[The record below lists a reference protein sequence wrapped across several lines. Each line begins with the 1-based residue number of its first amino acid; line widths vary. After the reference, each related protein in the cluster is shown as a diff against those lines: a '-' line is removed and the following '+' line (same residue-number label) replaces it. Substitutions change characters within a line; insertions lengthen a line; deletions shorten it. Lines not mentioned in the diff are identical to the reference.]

1 MSTPTS
7 PGQNLE
13 TAAGPVNSGSFAAQ
27 SSLVTAAAQTI
38 PPGCAAVT
46 ALAASAG
53 GGLGI
58 TVKATGKRISRA
70 SFRFTGDAAN
80 VAGQTATMVV
90 LLNGVAIPGATSGAL
105 ATTAGNKSADV
116 NFTTPVELAD
126 GDRLTSTFTPSAGL
140 TAACTNVE
148 TILGV

>member
-27 SSLVTAAAQTI
+27 SSLVNAAAQTI
-38 PPGCAAVT
+38 PPGCATVT

-70 SFRFTGDAAN
+70 SFRSCFRHVHA
-80 VAGQTATMVV
+80 
-90 LLNGVAIPGATSGAL
+90 
-105 ATTAGNKSADV
+105 
-116 NFTTPVELAD
+116 
-126 GDRLTSTFTPSAGL
+126 SAG
-140 TAACTNVE
+140 
-148 TILGV
+148 